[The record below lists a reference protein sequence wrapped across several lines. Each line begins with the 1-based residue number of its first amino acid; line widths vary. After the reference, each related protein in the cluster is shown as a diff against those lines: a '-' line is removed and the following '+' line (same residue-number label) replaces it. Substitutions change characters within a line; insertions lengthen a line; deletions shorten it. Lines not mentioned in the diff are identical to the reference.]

1 MKIILVSV
9 AKFFYAL
16 SFLFCFHNAFSQNN
30 EYVKFSVFLNREKY
44 TASDTIKIALKLSIK
59 ENYHINSFEV
69 NDPALIKTTVT
80 ISSDKFKLV
89 NTYFPKAEKLKFD
102 FSENELN
109 VYEKDITVG
118 LILIAA
124 DNSDNGKYDLPITVN
139 YQACDNKVCY
149 PPKSITEKILVEID
163 NNNPSKQELN
173 IDVFKN
179 INFSNPASLNQSN
192 ETKPTLTENQRTETP
207 NSDEEQVS
215 KLIEEKG
222 WVAAL
227 LFIFLG
233 GLALNLTPC
242 VYPLIPITVSYFG
255 AQGSGSKSQ
264 SILMGVF
271 YALGMSITYSSLGV
285 FAALTGSLLGT
296 ALQNPLVI
304 IGIALIMIALG
315 TSMFGLF
322 EIRVPQSLLLMGNK
336 NRSGYFG
343 SMLMGLTVGFIAAP
357 CIGPFVLSL
366 LVFVGKLGNPVTG
379 FLLFFVL
386 SMGLGL
392 PYIFLSASSSSISK
406 LPRSGEWMEG
416 VKIIFGLILFGMALN
431 TLEPLISKSVFKIIF
446 PAYIIFSGVYLILF
460 DKKGYTSKVFSKI
473 KYFIAISAIV
483 LGTWMLK
490 PNESAQEVKWKMLNS
505 LESIEQSI
513 NSENKPVMID
523 FYADWCAQCKELDEY
538 TYKNPEIA
546 ELSKSL
552 NTIKV
557 DLTKENQSITD
568 KFNIKGLPVVV
579 FMNPKGEELK
589 DLRVTGFLKPEEFK
603 KKINSLQNYT
613 TLKNEF

>member
-80 ISSDKFKLV
+80 IASDKFKLV

-118 LILIAA
+118 LILVAD

-192 ETKPTLTENQRTETP
+192 ETKPALTENQRTETP

-538 TYKNPEIA
+538 TYKNPEIV

-589 DLRVTGFLKPEEFK
+589 ELRVTGFLKPEEFK